1 MTVSYDRPLLPW
13 HQAHIIISISIHNI
27 AVRTLLP
34 KPLTSFFSPF
44 MGGGGG
50 DLNATL
56 GLCFLVCGCLMCLL
70 AVCFYRKA
78 LDNNDLNQ
86 VWLTS
91 GFVKRRVCWG
101 GGGGVLSLADS

>member
-1 MTVSYDRPLLPW
+1 
-13 HQAHIIISISIHNI
+13 
-27 AVRTLLP
+27 
-34 KPLTSFFSPF
+34 
-44 MGGGGG
+44 
-50 DLNATL
+50 
-56 GLCFLVCGCLMCLL
+56 MCLL

-101 GGGGVLSLADS
+101 RGGGGRCAQSIKGFLFLNGNEVSC